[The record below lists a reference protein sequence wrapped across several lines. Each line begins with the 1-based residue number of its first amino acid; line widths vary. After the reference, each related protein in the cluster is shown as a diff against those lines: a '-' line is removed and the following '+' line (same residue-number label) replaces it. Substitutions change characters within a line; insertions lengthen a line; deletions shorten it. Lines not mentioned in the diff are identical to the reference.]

1 MSSTAVTEA
10 RKSRKW
16 SGPSRR
22 NRSVSGELST
32 ISALRRAIAASTSPR
47 SKAAHQPALLRSR
60 DSSRVSCEVLVD
72 ELDGHRSLADCG
84 GAALGRAGADVAG
97 GENPGHACPEQSFGA
112 DRVAGEDEAVGGA
125 CDGVV
130 EPIRVRRC
138 AEKAEE
144 ERERKALAAGERDRF
159 ELTVGAVE
167 LGDLAAVADGDAV
180 AVELAGQVVGHCL
193 AQVGATVEE
202 GHERTAAGEPDGRL
216 AGGVAA
222 ADDADT

>member
-84 GAALGRAGADVAG
+84 SAALGRAGA
-97 GENPGHACPEQSFGA
+97 
-112 DRVAGEDEAVGGA
+112 DEAVGGA